1 LKPLPRRAIVLLG
14 GLLGLEA
21 AAWACIGIRFEAW
34 YGPQK
39 INDAKIRAVYGETET
54 ALPCLELEIVR
65 GLTIGAGYEFGYDRT
80 GHIGPYDY
88 PTSFRMA
95 GWNAFLGY
103 EIRLEDVALFGQAG
117 VGLYEYKQTVEN
129 PYVTDMPVNARKT
142 GGMFAA
148 GLKYYPLDV
157 FFIGL
162 EARYVL
168 LKVKPYDS
176 EVDLGG
182 WRFAAGAGFA
192 FGSRAP

>member
-1 LKPLPRRAIVLLG
+1 VKPLPRRSILLLG
-14 GLLGLEA
+14 AILGFGA
-21 AAWACIGIRFEAW
+21 SAWAGLGVRFGAW

-39 INDAKIRAVYGETET
+39 INDAKIRGVYGETET
-54 ALPCLELEIVR
+54 TLPYLELVLVR
-65 GLTIGAGYEFGYDRT
+65 GLAIGAGYEFGYDRT

-88 PTSFRMA
+88 PTTLRMA

-103 EIRLEDVALFGQAG
+103 EIRLEDLAVFGRAG
-117 VGLYEYKQTVEN
+117 VGIYEYRQTIEN
-129 PYVTDMPVNARKT
+129 PYITDMPVNARKT
-142 GGMFAA
+142 GGVFAA

-157 FFIGL
+157 FFIGF

-192 FGSRAP
+192 FGSR

>member
-1 LKPLPRRAIVLLG
+1 MKPVQTRMVFLVG
-14 GLLGLEA
+14 GLLGLGA
-21 AAWACIGIRFEAW
+21 AAWAGIGIRLGAW

-39 INDAKIRAVYGETET
+39 INDANIQAVYGETET
-54 ALPCLELEIVR
+54 FLPYLELVLVR
-65 GLTIGAGYEFGYDRT
+65 GLTIGAGYEFGDDRT

-95 GWNAFLGY
+95 GWNALLGY
-103 EIRLEDVALFGQAG
+103 ELRWDDLAVFGRAG
-117 VGLYEYKQTVEN
+117 IGFYEYKQTIEN

-142 GGMFAA
+142 GGVFAA
-148 GLKYYPLDV
+148 GLKYYPVDA
-157 FFIGL
+157 FYIGL

-192 FGSRAP
+192 FGSR